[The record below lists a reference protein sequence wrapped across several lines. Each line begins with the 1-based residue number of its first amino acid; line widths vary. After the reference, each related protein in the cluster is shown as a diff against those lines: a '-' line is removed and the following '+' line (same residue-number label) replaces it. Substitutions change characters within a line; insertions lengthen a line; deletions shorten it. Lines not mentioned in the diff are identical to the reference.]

1 MAASWLKGRGQAAS
15 YKHPEKGKASVMD
28 EWTCLHWACKRN
40 HARVVSCLLEA
51 GADRHILT
59 AKGELAAQL
68 TSKPDIRRILGA
80 NLPPRYYMLM
90 VHYCHPLVTLECDV
104 DLRHNRETIQNE
116 KDLSNNMM
124 VCFLS
129 PSSTSHFRTSLVE
142 EETECQGVTDLD
154 LPVVANYL
162 ANPPF
167 PYVYT
172 EESIPDSLAES
183 QNESASISSASQ
195 CETSPCPSAAQV
207 ESVCTP
213 SPCSSEEDCPALD
226 AAAPPPPAATAPA
239 RAGPGVPNGPAC
251 PPAVPPGTGLCSPG
265 VPGQARPLQ
274 PSSSLTSPTPAF
286 QPFFF
291 TRTFPYNV
299 QELVLKVRVQN
310 LRDNDF
316 IEIELDRQEL
326 TYQDL
331 LRVSCCELGVNP
343 EQVEKIRKLPNTL
356 VRKDKDVARLQDFQE
371 LELVL
376 VRSDSSPFRNAAA
389 ALTERPCYNSRASK
403 LTY

>member
-1 MAASWLKGRGQAAS
+1 MSGAAEARELEERLREAAALGDAEEVRRLLREGADINS
-15 YKHPEKGKASVMD
+15 RNEING
-28 EWTCLHWACKRN
+28 WTCLHWACKRN
-40 HARVVSCLLEA
+40 HAQVVSCLLDA
-51 GADRHILT
+51 GADPQILT

-68 TSKPDIRRILGA
+68 TAKPDIRKILG
-80 NLPPRYYMLM
+80 
-90 VHYCHPLVTLECDV
+90 
-104 DLRHNRETIQNE
+104 
-116 KDLSNNMM
+116 
-124 VCFLS
+124 
-129 PSSTSHFRTSLVE
+129 VE
-142 EETECQGVTDLD
+142 EETECQGMKDLN
-154 LPVVANYL
+154 LPIVANYL

-172 EESIPDSLAES
+172 EESIPDSLAEP

-195 CETSPCPSAAQV
+195 CETSPCSSAAQV
-207 ESVCTP
+207 ESICTP
-213 SPCSSEEDCPALD
+213 TSCNSEDDFPAQ
-226 AAAPPPPAATAPA
+226 AAAEQLPTPPPPPTAPECPRPA
-239 RAGPGVPNGPAC
+239 VPDVPQPLVSNIPTPVVPKVPRPVVPNGPIC
-251 PPAVPPGTGLCSPG
+251 PSPALAALE
-265 VPGQARPLQ
+265 QARPLQ
-274 PSSSLTSPTPAF
+274 TNSSPTGPTAAF

-291 TRTFPYNV
+291 TGTFPYNM

-376 VRSDSSPFRNAAA
+376 VKSDGSPFRNAAST
-389 ALTERPCYNSRASK
+389 LMERPCYNSRASK

>member
-1 MAASWLKGRGQAAS
+1 MSGPSEARELAERLREAAALGDVEEAGYFGRVRTGLGARGRRGAA
-15 YKHPEKGKASVMD
+15 PAPGLLPRR
-28 EWTCLHWACKRN
+28 TCLHWACKRN

-51 GADRHILT
+51 GADRAILT
-59 AKGELAAQL
+59 AAGELPAQL
-68 TSKPDIRRILGA
+68 TSKPDIRKILGEEENERQEVKDL
-80 NLPPRYYMLM
+80 NLP
-90 VHYCHPLVTLECDV
+90 
-104 DLRHNRETIQNE
+104 I
-116 KDLSNNMM
+116 
-124 VCFLS
+124 
-129 PSSTSHFRTSLVE
+129 
-142 EETECQGVTDLD
+142 
-154 LPVVANYL
+154 VANYL

-167 PYVYT
+167 PYVYAK
-172 EESIPDSLAES
+172 ESIPDNWTES
-183 QNESASISSASQ
+183 QNESASISSVSQ
-195 CETSPCPSAAQV
+195 CETSPCSSATQV
-207 ESVCTP
+207 ESICTP
-213 SPCSSEEDCPALD
+213 TPLNGDDDFPALD
-226 AAAPPPPAATAPA
+226 TAQQLPAPSATVTAPK
-239 RAGPGVPNGPAC
+239 RIKPNVQNGPIC
-251 PPAVPPGTGLCSPG
+251 
-265 VPGQARPLQ
+265 Q
-274 PSSSLTSPTPAF
+274 PSLSHNRGLFSPVASKQAIPQQTNDSPTGPAPTF

-291 TRTFPYNV
+291 TGTFPYNM

-376 VRSDSSPFRNAAA
+376 AKSDNSPFRNAAST
-389 ALTERPCYNSRASK
+389 LPERACYNSRASK

>member
-1 MAASWLKGRGQAAS
+1 MSAMSSASEERELQERLREAAALGDAEEVRRLLGLGVDPNSQNEVNG
-15 YKHPEKGKASVMD
+15 
-28 EWTCLHWACKRN
+28 WTCLHWACKRN
-40 HARVVSCLLEA
+40 HAQVVACLLAA
-51 GADRHILT
+51 GADKQILT
-59 AKGELAAQL
+59 ATGELAAQL
-68 TSKPDIRRILGA
+68 TSKPDIRKILG
-80 NLPPRYYMLM
+80 
-90 VHYCHPLVTLECDV
+90 
-104 DLRHNRETIQNE
+104 
-116 KDLSNNMM
+116 
-124 VCFLS
+124 
-129 PSSTSHFRTSLVE
+129 E
-142 EETECQGVTDLD
+142 EENECQGAKDLN

-172 EESIPDSLAES
+172 EASIPDSLAES
-183 QNESASISSASQ
+183 LNESASISSASQ
-195 CETSPCPSAAQV
+195 SETSPCSSATQV
-207 ESVCTP
+207 ESICTP
-213 SPCSSEEDCPALD
+213 TSCNSNDDFPAPD
-226 AAAPPPPAATAPA
+226 AAEQLPSPSAPTTAPTCVMPEMQD
-239 RAGPGVPNGPAC
+239 GPVCQPPLSHSRGLFSSVASNEAVPQQTDSSPTGPA
-251 PPAVPPGTGLCSPG
+251 
-265 VPGQARPLQ
+265 
-274 PSSSLTSPTPAF
+274 PTF

-291 TRTFPYNV
+291 TGTFPYNM

-326 TYQDL
+326 TYQGL

-376 VRSDSSPFRNAAA
+376 VRSDTSPFRNAAST
-389 ALTERPCYNSRASK
+389 LTERPCYNSRASK

>member
-1 MAASWLKGRGQAAS
+1 MSGAAEARELEERLREAAALGDVEEVRRLLGAGADINS
-15 YKHPEKGKASVMD
+15 RNEING
-28 EWTCLHWACKRN
+28 WTCLHWACKRN
-40 HARVVSCLLEA
+40 HAPVVSCLLEA
-51 GADRHILT
+51 GADKQILT
-59 AKGELAAQL
+59 SKGELAAEL
-68 TSKPDIRRILGA
+68 TSKPDIRKILG
-80 NLPPRYYMLM
+80 
-90 VHYCHPLVTLECDV
+90 
-104 DLRHNRETIQNE
+104 
-116 KDLSNNMM
+116 
-124 VCFLS
+124 
-129 PSSTSHFRTSLVE
+129 E
-142 EETECQGVTDLD
+142 EETECQGVKDLK
-154 LPVVANYL
+154 LPIVANYL

-172 EESIPDSLAES
+172 EERTPASLAES
-183 QNESASISSASQ
+183 QNESASLSPASQ
-195 CETSPCPSAAQV
+195 CETSPCSSATQV
-207 ESVCTP
+207 ESICTP
-213 SPCSSEEDCPALD
+213 PSCHSEDDLPAL
-226 AAAPPPPAATAPA
+226 AAAEQLPAPSAPIAAPNRTEPGA
-239 RAGPGVPNGPAC
+239 RNGPAC
-251 PPAVPPGTGLCSPG
+251 QPPSPRSTGLVSPLAARQAVP
-265 VPGQARPLQ
+265 LQ
-274 PSSSLTSPTPAF
+274 TDSSPTGAAPAF

-291 TRTFPYNV
+291 TGTFPYSM

-376 VRSDSSPFRNAAA
+376 VKSDSSPFRNAAST
-389 ALTERPCYNSRASK
+389 LTERSCYNSRASK

>member
-1 MAASWLKGRGQAAS
+1 MSTGGGAGAIDLGLTAKPLCFFPAR
-15 YKHPEKGKASVMD
+15 
-28 EWTCLHWACKRN
+28 TCLHWACKRN
-40 HARVVSCLLEA
+40 HAQVVSCLLDA
-51 GADRHILT
+51 GADKHILT
-59 AKGELAAQL
+59 TKGELAAEL
-68 TSKPDIRRILGA
+68 TSKPGIRKILG
-80 NLPPRYYMLM
+80 
-90 VHYCHPLVTLECDV
+90 
-104 DLRHNRETIQNE
+104 
-116 KDLSNNMM
+116 
-124 VCFLS
+124 
-129 PSSTSHFRTSLVE
+129 E
-142 EETECQGVTDLD
+142 EETECQGVQDLN
-154 LPVVANYL
+154 LPVVVNYL

-167 PYVYT
+167 PYDCT

-183 QNESASISSASQ
+183 QNESASISSACQ
-195 CETSPCPSAAQV
+195 CETSPCSSATQV

-213 SPCSSEEDCPALD
+213 TSCNSEDDFPALD
-226 AAAPPPPAATAPA
+226 AAEQLPVPSATVTAPKCIEA
-239 RAGPGVPNGPAC
+239 EAENGPVC
-251 PPAVPPGTGLCSPG
+251 QPPLPRSTALFSPLASKQAVP
-265 VPGQARPLQ
+265 LQ
-274 PSSSLTSPTPAF
+274 TDTSPTGPAPTF

-291 TRTFPYNV
+291 TGTFPYNM

-376 VRSDSSPFRNAAA
+376 VKSESSAFRNAAST
-389 ALTERPCYNSRASK
+389 LTERPCYNSRASK

>member
-1 MAASWLKGRGQAAS
+1 MSGAAEARELEERLREAAALGDVEEVRRLLGAGADINS
-15 YKHPEKGKASVMD
+15 RNEING
-28 EWTCLHWACKRN
+28 WTCLHWACKRN
-40 HARVVSCLLEA
+40 HAPVVSCLLDA
-51 GADRHILT
+51 GADKQILT
-59 AKGELAAQL
+59 TKGELAAQL
-68 TSKPDIRRILGA
+68 TSKPDIQKILG
-80 NLPPRYYMLM
+80 
-90 VHYCHPLVTLECDV
+90 
-104 DLRHNRETIQNE
+104 
-116 KDLSNNMM
+116 
-124 VCFLS
+124 
-129 PSSTSHFRTSLVE
+129 E
-142 EETECQGVTDLD
+142 EETECQGVKDLN
-154 LPVVANYL
+154 LPIVANYL
-162 ANPPF
+162 ASPPL

-195 CETSPCPSAAQV
+195 CETSPCSSATQV
-207 ESVCTP
+207 ESICTP
-213 SPCSSEEDCPALD
+213 TSCNSDDDFPALEAGEEPPAPPAA
-226 AAAPPPPAATAPA
+226 AAAPHCAQ
-239 RAGPGVPNGPAC
+239 PGVHNGPA
-251 PPAVPPGTGLCSPG
+251 PRPASPRRGALVSPG
-265 VPGQARPLQ
+265 AARQAEPLQ
-274 PSSSLTSPTPAF
+274 PDRSPTGPAPTF

-291 TRTFPYNV
+291 TGTFPCNM

-376 VRSDSSPFRNAAA
+376 VKSDSSPFRNAAST
-389 ALTERPCYNSRASK
+389 LTERPCYNSRASK